1 MAIFRGTGGAGDSN
15 SDATLTA
22 VTAQAQ
28 IATTK
33 ASEAN
38 ASAISASA
46 SYDSF
51 DDRYLGAKGAA
62 PTVDNDGDAL
72 LVGAMYFDTP
82 SDALLI
88 WTGAIWKDT
97 GVSTS
102 TGDLLAA
109 NNLSDVAS
117 VATARANLELATK
130 RVFIT
135 TVSDW
140 PVTLD
145 STVQYFIDGTV
156 DMGTRSLEIPA
167 GGLHIAGFDLGL
179 SVLISTE
186 DNYTMFTS
194 PVGGS
199 GNVLGADFTMTTSG
213 ANSKVYDIVDSNGF
227 HAIEFARVNY
237 DDCTSLGTIDNYRQ
251 GLETGTGRFGGT
263 PTLTLKGAW
272 VGGYRITTSIVRS
285 LAAGMTT
292 PLFSAGVGF
301 VMQSRFL
308 TDINIDLPASAS
320 FADFA
325 EANFPN
331 PSTLQVQGAI
341 FTRDGVTNASDSNY
355 FPNITAASVS
365 STWKANQGLPNT
377 FAGGRAVVTTEV
389 ATTVSSAGAFYVLAG
404 TFTTTGLQHFDSPS
418 NGQIRHIGNSPR
430 EYNVIADLTIGGLAN
445 VELTV
450 RLRRYKASTGLTND
464 AYSQTRQVN
473 NFTGGR
479 DVAFFTII
487 SNVTLDTNDY
497 LFLTVS
503 NATDTNDVTAELSSF
518 FLVQER

>member
-1 MAIFRGTGGAGDSN
+1 MAIFRGNGGAGDSN
-15 SDATLTA
+15 SDATITA
-22 VTAQAQ
+22 VTAQAT

-33 ASEAN
+33 ASEAST
-38 ASAISASA
+38 SATAA
-46 SYDSF
+46 ELAYDNF
-51 DDRYLGAKGAA
+51 DDRYLGAKASA
-62 PTVDNDGDAL
+62 PTLDNDGDTL

-82 SDALLI
+82 SDALLV
-88 WTGAIWKDT
+88 WTSTVWKDT

-109 NNLSDVAS
+109 NNLSDLAS
-117 VATARANLELATK
+117 VTTARANLELATK

-167 GGLHIAGFDLGL
+167 GGVHIAGFHLGL
-179 SVLISTE
+179 SILISTE

-199 GNVLGADFTMTTSG
+199 GNVFGAAFTMTTSG
-213 ANSKVYDIVDSNGF
+213 ANSQVYDIVDSNGF
-227 HAIEFARVNY
+227 HAFEFTRVNY
-237 DDCTSLGTIDNYRQ
+237 DDCTSLGTVDNYRQ
-251 GLETGTGRFGGT
+251 GLELGTGRFGGT

-308 TDINIDLPASAS
+308 TDINVDLPASAS

-341 FTRDGVTNASDSNY
+341 FTRAGASDASDSNY
-355 FPNITAASVS
+355 FPNITEASVS

-377 FAGGRAVVTTEV
+377 FAGGRATVTTEV
-389 ATTVSSAGAFYVLAG
+389 ATTVSSTGANYVLAG
-404 TFTTTGLQHFDSPS
+404 TFTATGLRHFDSPS

-430 EYNVIADLTIGGLAN
+430 EYSVIADLTLDGQPNA
-445 VELTV
+445 ELTV
-450 RLRRYKASTGLTND
+450 RVRRYKASTGLTND
-464 AYSQTRQVN
+464 VYSQTRQVN
-473 NFTGGR
+473 NFVGGR

-487 SNVTLDTNDY
+487 ANATLDINDY

-503 NATDTNDVTAELSSF
+503 NDTSTNDVTAELDSF